1 MPPRY
6 TDEFKIDAIKQVLE
20 NGYGV
25 TETAERLGIHH
36 DSLRNW
42 IKRYQTPESLNKL
55 NIIDNANLEIKRLQ
69 KELKR
74 VTEESF
80 LMLIFLVH

>member
-36 DSLRNW
+36 DSLK
-42 IKRYQTPESLNKL
+42 IG
-55 NIIDNANLEIKRLQ
+55 
-69 KELKR
+69 
-74 VTEESF
+74 
-80 LMLIFLVH
+80 